1 MLALCRDT
9 QTYERP
15 VRWLR
20 RCGRAHPRS
29 PRRRSCQGHGV
40 RATGSG
46 PGRLLRGGRRCVGGW
61 GAGAGREAV
70 KSPAEHIMECAEAVR
85 LYIGC
90 APLFGDGG
98 IAGPEVMVGFAAR
111 SPGEP
116 QAVRPVM
123 EALPAVGRRDR
134 AGSVRIRVATGSP
147 THTNRSAH
155 VGGPSLPS
163 WSVLDHGP
171 VVPCV
176 PQPVALSRDL
186 DDADPVQRKLAAVRH
201 PELHEGT
208 RPGLQAGSGRPLET
222 GEVRVAQRLHAERR
236 RPQAR
241 APEEM
246 RPLAN

>member
-20 RCGRAHPRS
+20 QRGRAHPRS

-46 PGRLLRGGRRCVGGW
+46 PGQLLRGGRRCVGGW

-70 KSPAEHIMECAEAVR
+70 KSPAEHTMECAEAVR

-116 QAVRPVM
+116 RAVRPVM

-134 AGSVRIRVATGSP
+134 AGSVRVRVATGSP

-155 VGGPSLPS
+155 VGGPSLPR
-163 WSVLDHGP
+163 WSVRNHGP

-176 PQPVALSRDL
+176 PQPGRRSRDSHL
-186 DDADPVQRKLAAVRH
+186 YMVI
-201 PELHEGT
+201 ELT
-208 RPGLQAGSGRPLET
+208 RFACRIPAI
-222 GEVRVAQRLHAERR
+222 
-236 RPQAR
+236 
-241 APEEM
+241 
-246 RPLAN
+246 